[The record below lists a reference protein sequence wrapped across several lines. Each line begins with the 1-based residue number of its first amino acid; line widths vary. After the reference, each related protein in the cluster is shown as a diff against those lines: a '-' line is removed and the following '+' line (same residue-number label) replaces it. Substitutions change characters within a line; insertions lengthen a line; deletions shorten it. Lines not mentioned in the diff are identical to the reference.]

1 MHIWSGFSKG
11 IGKKQNISRFF
22 LKIHISVYTFIFSHV
37 EVNLFELGD
46 PRAVPVGRVWCCTD
60 QRLPSIRKM
69 GLLGQWSHYTR
80 KYKCICIH
88 TDIICLW
95 LLFVFL
101 DGNILYTLFCI
112 LLFPLNDIAQRLFPI
127 FFSAV
132 LCGCALA
139 YLITP
144 VIMDIEV
151 DGNPLLL

>member
-1 MHIWSGFSKG
+1 MAEKEVLASGEWETKGHFSTTVVV
-11 IGKKQNISRFF
+11 SADR
-22 LKIHISVYTFIFSHV
+22 
-37 EVNLFELGD
+37 
-46 PRAVPVGRVWCCTD
+46 
-60 QRLPSIRKM
+60 
-69 GLLGQWSHYTR
+69 SHYTR

-112 LLFPLNDIAQRLFPI
+112 LLFPLNDIAQRLFLI

-144 VIMDIEV
+144 VLMDIEV